1 VAVPHVSE
9 GWTVSDQE
17 ARPAGRPSKYK
28 AEYAEQ
34 AKKICNLGATDVELA
49 DFFKVS
55 VSTLNLWKVE
65 HQEFSESLK
74 VGKAPA
80 DERVKFSLFHRATGY
95 SHPEDDIRVID
106 GEIVI
111 TPTIKHY
118 PPDTTACI
126 FWLKNRLPDEFR
138 ANPEPG
144 DDDYVAP
151 VKIEVSVV
159 DATKPK
165 A

>member
-1 VAVPHVSE
+1 V
-9 GWTVSDQE
+9 TDQE
-17 ARPAGRPSKYK
+17 KKAMGRPTKFDPK
-28 AEYAEQ
+28 FLPIVKKMAE
-34 AKKICNLGATDVELA
+34 LGATDPEIAEALQIDVVTVWRWKCDNE
-49 DFFKVS
+49 DFC
-55 VSTLNLWKVE
+55 NA
-65 HQEFSESLK
+65 LK
-74 VGKAPA
+74 VGKEHA
-80 DERVKFSLFHRATGY
+80 DERVKRALFSRALGY
-95 SHPEDDIRVID
+95 SHPEDDIKQVN
-106 GEIVI
+106 GQIVI

-126 FWLKNRLPDEFR
+126 FWLKNRLPEEFR

-144 DDDYVAP
+144 EDDYVAP

>member
-1 VAVPHVSE
+1 MA
-9 GWTVSDQE
+9 
-17 ARPAGRPSKYK
+17 RPSKYD
-28 AEYAEQ
+28 EDYAKQ
-34 AKKICNLGATDVELA
+34 ASVACRLGATDADLSEL
-49 DFFKVS
+49 FSVS
-55 VSTLNLWKVE
+55 VSTLNLWKIE
-65 HQEFSESLK
+65 HPEFSESLK
-74 VGKAPA
+74 IGKEPA
-80 DERVKFSLFHRATGY
+80 DERVKRSLFHRAVGY
-95 SHPEDDIRVID
+95 SHPEDDIRVVN

-126 FWLKNRLPDEFR
+126 FWLKNRLPEEFR

-144 DDDYVAP
+144 DDDYIAP

-159 DATKPK
+159 DASKPK

>member
-1 VAVPHVSE
+1 M
-9 GWTVSDQE
+9 SDQE
-17 ARPAGRPSKYK
+17 KKAMGRPTKFDPK
-28 AEYAEQ
+28 FLPIVKKM
-34 AKKICNLGATDVELA
+34 AKLGATDAEIAEALQIDVVTVWRWKCDNE
-49 DFFKVS
+49 DFCKA
-55 VSTLNLWKVE
+55 
-65 HQEFSESLK
+65 LK
-74 VGKAPA
+74 VGKEHA
-80 DERVKFSLFHRATGY
+80 DERVKRSLYGRAIGY
-95 SHPEDDIRVID
+95 SHPEDDIKNVN

-111 TPTIKHY
+111 TPTVKHY

>member
-1 VAVPHVSE
+1 MPV
-9 GWTVSDQE
+9 
-17 ARPAGRPSKYK
+17 ARPTKYDSKY
-28 AEYAEQ
+28 ARQ
-34 AKKICNLGATDVELA
+34 AKKLCQLGATDADLA
-49 DFFKVS
+49 ECFGLAL
-55 VSTLNLWKVE
+55 STISLWKVKYK
-65 HQEFSESLK
+65 EFSDALK
-74 VGKAPA
+74 VGKEAA
-80 DERVKFSLFHRATGY
+80 DNNVRRALYHRAVGY
-95 SHPEDDIRVID
+95 SHQEDDIRAVNNS
-106 GEIVI
+106 IVI
-111 TPTIKHY
+111 TPTVKHY

-159 DATKPK
+159 DATKST

>member
-1 VAVPHVSE
+1 M
-9 GWTVSDQE
+9 
-17 ARPAGRPSKYK
+17 ARPEKYK
-28 AEYAEQ
+28 DEYVKQ
-34 AKKICNLGATDVELA
+34 AAIACKLGATDADLA
-49 DFFKVS
+49 EMFS
-55 VSTLNLWKVE
+55 VTQRTINYWKSNYE
-65 HQEFSESLK
+65 EFANAL
-74 VGKAPA
+74 VLGKAPA
-80 DERVKFSLFHRATGY
+80 DERVKSSLYHRATGY

-106 GEIVI
+106 GQIVI

>member
-1 VAVPHVSE
+1 M
-9 GWTVSDQE
+9 
-17 ARPAGRPSKYK
+17 ARPSSYDPKFCK
-28 AEYAEQ
+28 TAETV
-34 AKKICNLGATDVELA
+34 CRLGGIDKDVADALQIDVATV
-49 DFFKVS
+49 
-55 VSTLNLWKVE
+55 NRWKS
-65 HQEFSESLK
+65 QFPEFCESLK

-80 DERVKFSLFHRATGY
+80 DERVKMALYHRAVGY
-95 SHPEDDIRVID
+95 SHAEDDIRVVN

-144 DDDYVAP
+144 DDDYVQP
-151 VKIEVSVV
+151 VKIEVNVV
-159 DATKPK
+159 DASKPK
-165 A
+165 S

>member
-1 VAVPHVSE
+1 M
-9 GWTVSDQE
+9 TDQE
-17 ARPAGRPSKYK
+17 KKAMGRPTKFNPK
-28 AEYAEQ
+28 FLPIVKKMAE
-34 AKKICNLGATDVELA
+34 LGATDPEIAEALQIDVVTVWRWKCDNE
-49 DFFKVS
+49 DFCKA
-55 VSTLNLWKVE
+55 
-65 HQEFSESLK
+65 LK
-74 VGKAPA
+74 VGKEHA
-80 DERVKFSLFHRATGY
+80 DERVKRSLFSRALGY
-95 SHPEDDIRVID
+95 SHPEDDIKQVN